1 MLSIKFDLIAR
12 AIAEDA
18 GQMLNPGMKIIVRGP
33 ITIEA
38 QWQELP
44 QTGDSSRM
52 ALWLC
57 LLGIAGAAMFVLKKR
72 TDN

>member
-1 MLSIKFDLIAR
+1 
-12 AIAEDA
+12 
-18 GQMLNPGMKIIVRGP
+18 MKIIVRGP